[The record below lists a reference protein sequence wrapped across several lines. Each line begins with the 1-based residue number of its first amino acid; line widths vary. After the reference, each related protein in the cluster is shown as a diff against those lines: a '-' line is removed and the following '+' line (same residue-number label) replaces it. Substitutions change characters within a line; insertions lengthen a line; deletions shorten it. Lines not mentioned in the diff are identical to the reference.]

1 MSLFSI
7 ILIIVSSA
15 FSTESD
21 LPENSSGCLTD
32 ELYGDFTVEEYNN
45 LVKRRKNVREFM
57 NKNLHRNEEKIL
69 YVPVVFHN
77 YYEIIDGTPSRSFC
91 DYESGNNETG
101 VYTDTNNDSLCIKRA
116 ENALEIL
123 NQQFAAVHMQFITP
137 KDTSLVVKDIKGNGT
152 LFIYNQN
159 WGEIRNN
166 NNIDNV
172 LNIYIDYCIGKTNK
186 EGNLECGT
194 VGAWTLFPDKI
205 SSTAPPGIAV
215 KHSAF
220 PGIND
225 NSTGIIAHEIGHMFT
240 LRHLY
245 HLPLIKNDMGTE
257 TLLDDIFEVVSDF
270 QRELVSGD
278 ECNSRGDMIC
288 DTPGQPLQNV
298 DDTFDLDHCIYH
310 GFGGEYDAFTDTLK
324 IGGSDITGSYR
335 EDFEN
340 NTNLI
345 SNSNFDDSLNFW
357 GTQGIPDSCFLSNQE
372 EYSTECLYNLYKLDE
387 LPIAAN
393 FLQWT
398 TVMNA
403 CLNEQDIGFTL
414 EQLDNIRKSIE
425 LDYTACS
432 EEVAC
437 NTGYS
442 TRSNIP
448 PSDLFLTGESN
459 CRFPCAMDGGCLITD
474 LDYQTDF
481 SQYDCYGNS
490 LSVNQNIIPQNF
502 GIYQIYPN
510 PFNPITTI
518 RYGLIQNSDVQISI
532 YNINGRLI
540 TTLIN
545 EFQIA
550 GYHFITWDASSYSS
564 GIYFFNMSAG
574 ETFETKKMLL
584 IK

>member
-1 MSLFSI
+1 MSLCSI

-21 LPENSSGCLTD
+21 LPVFPSDCLTD

-45 LVKRRKNVREFM
+45 LIERRKLVSAKMQNQ
-57 NKNLHRNEEKIL
+57 LYRNETDTLFI
-69 YVPVVFHN
+69 PVVFHN
-77 YYEIIDGTPSRSFC
+77 YYEIINGIHSRSFC
-91 DYESGNNETG
+91 NYESGNNETG
-101 VYTDTNNDSLCIKRA
+101 VYTDTNDSLCIKRV
-116 ENALEIL
+116 ETALEIL
-123 NQQFAAVHMQFITP
+123 NQQFATVHMKFIPP
-137 KDTSLVVKDIKGNGT
+137 KDTSLVVEDIKGNGT
-152 LFIYNQN
+152 LFIYNEN
-159 WGEIRNN
+159 WNEIRNN

-172 LNIYIDYCIGKTNK
+172 LNIYIDYCIGRLNNET
-186 EGNLECGT
+186 EDLECGT
-194 VGAWTLFPDKI
+194 IGAQTIYPEYI

-240 LRHLY
+240 LRHLN
-245 HLPLIKNDMGTE
+245 HLPVTKNDNGK
-257 TLLDDIFEVVSDF
+257 FEVVSDF

-298 DDTFDLDHCIYH
+298 DDAFDLDHCIYH

-357 GTQGIPDSCFLSNQE
+357 GTQGIPNSCFLTNQE
-372 EYSTECLYNLYKLDE
+372 DYSTECLDTLYNF

-403 CLNEQDIGFTL
+403 CLNEQDVGFTP
-414 EQLDNIRKSIE
+414 EQLVNIRNSIE

-432 EEVAC
+432 LSLQEGVC
-437 NTGYS
+437 NSGLS
-442 TRSNIP
+442 ARSNIP
-448 PSDLFLTGESN
+448 SSDLFLTGESS
-459 CRFPCAMDGGCLITD
+459 CRFPCAKDGGCLVSD
-474 LDYQTDF
+474 LEYQTDY
-481 SQYDCYGNS
+481 SQYDCSGNM
-490 LSVNQNIIPQNF
+490 LSINKNLSPQNF
-502 GIYQIYPN
+502 EINQVYPN
-510 PFNPITTI
+510 PFNPTTTI
-518 RYGLIQNSDVQISI
+518 HYSLNKNANVEVSI
-532 YNINGRLI
+532 YDISGRLI

-550 GYHFITWDASSYSS
+550 GYHTATWDASIYSS
-564 GIYFFNMSAG
+564 GIYFLNMSAG
-574 ETFETKKMLL
+574 ETFETKKMVL